1 MRLLIQRVKNASVSV
16 GGVELSRIGQG
27 LLVLVGVGVED
38 TDEDMEYLAGKLVRL
53 RIFDD
58 GQGVMNLDVR
68 QVGGEVL
75 VVSQFTLQASTRKGN
90 RPSYVRAAPE
100 AVSRPMYERFTAR
113 VAELLGREVP
123 TGEFGADMQVALVN
137 DGPVTIWIDSKMRDC
152 EPKNRR

>member
-58 GQGVMNLDVR
+58 EQGVMNLDVR

-75 VVSQFTLQASTRKGN
+75 VVSLFTLQASTRKGN

-152 EPKNRR
+152 

>member
-58 GQGVMNLDVR
+58 EQGVMNLDVR

-75 VVSQFTLQASTRKGN
+75 VVENSGVPVEDLISIGTIGRTSGR
-90 RPSYVRAAPE
+90 RPKPSRARCTS
-100 AVSRPMYERFTAR
+100 VSRPAWPSCW
-113 VAELLGREVP
+113 AGRCRRGSSAP
-123 TGEFGADMQVALVN
+123 TCR
-137 DGPVTIWIDSKMRDC
+137 WRW
-152 EPKNRR
+152 

>member
-58 GQGVMNLDVR
+58 EQWVMNLDVR

-152 EPKNRR
+152 

>member
-16 GGVELSRIGQG
+16 GGDELSRIGQG

-123 TGEFGADMQVALVN
+123 TGEFGADMQVAPVN

-152 EPKNRR
+152 

>member
-16 GGVELSRIGQG
+16 GGDELSRIGLG

-58 GQGVMNLDVR
+58 EQGVMNLDVR

-90 RPSYVRAAPE
+90 RPSYVRAAPQ

-152 EPKNRR
+152 

>member
-58 GQGVMNLDVR
+58 EQGVMNLDVR

-75 VVSQFTLQASTRKGN
+75 VVSQFTMQASTRKGN

-152 EPKNRR
+152 